1 MEDNYYLIKIEN
13 LGDTFFYTKESF
25 KNLPAWIR
33 AQSEFADN
41 PNQEHDKISRRQWK
55 ELSKNLGGMLNS
67 GSDAMALGVGRISGE
82 TVLTIKPGAVLYG
95 SVSEITQRYEDLK
108 EEVRNSANLV
118 TSIGLAKGME
128 VVGNTK
134 TVQKIKQ
141 GVSNTVG
148 KILPSNS
155 AKSQLQSLGIKV
167 EEKRIGVQVDG
178 TTIRGLEIDDAL
190 GNNLGRTFKTFDNFD
205 ETTKTATSVKS
216 IDMDSKTYLS
226 GSRLSSKLNKD
237 LKAIENFTEYS
248 LKGTNLSRNDI
259 EERVLKI
266 VINNKPLNTSQM
278 ENLKKVV
285 THATEEGIR
294 VEAVILK

>member
-1 MEDNYYLIKIEN
+1 
-13 LGDTFFYTKESF
+13 
-25 KNLPAWIR
+25 
-33 AQSEFADN
+33 
-41 PNQEHDKISRRQWK
+41 
-55 ELSKNLGGMLNS
+55 
-67 GSDAMALGVGRISGE
+67 
-82 TVLTIKPGAVLYG
+82 
-95 SVSEITQRYEDLK
+95 
-108 EEVRNSANLV
+108 
-118 TSIGLAKGME
+118 ME

-148 KILPSNS
+148 KILPPNS

-167 EEKRIGVQVDG
+167 EEKRIGLQVDG

>member
-1 MEDNYYLIKIEN
+1 M
-13 LGDTFFYTKESF
+13 
-25 KNLPAWIR
+25 
-33 AQSEFADN
+33 
-41 PNQEHDKISRRQWK
+41 
-55 ELSKNLGGMLNS
+55 
-67 GSDAMALGVGRISGE
+67 
-82 TVLTIKPGAVLYG
+82 
-95 SVSEITQRYEDLK
+95 
-108 EEVRNSANLV
+108 
-118 TSIGLAKGME
+118 
-128 VVGNTK
+128 
-134 TVQKIKQ
+134 
-141 GVSNTVG
+141 
-148 KILPSNS
+148 
-155 AKSQLQSLGIKV
+155 
-167 EEKRIGVQVDG
+167 
-178 TTIRGLEIDDAL
+178 EIDDAL